1 MTREDLKKI
10 IEGITD
16 EQISAVLDIN
26 TTDIGKAK
34 KDYDDLTKRVG
45 TLEGEKK
52 TLEDTITDLK
62 NNAKDGE
69 DGEDYK
75 KLYKKLKDDIEEKE
89 RNAQKDREDK
99 DLTAAIEA
107 VFGDREF
114 SSDYVRKGIIAD
126 MKAEIAK
133 PDNKGKGYAEIFEGL
148 TKDKEGIFK
157 NPNPPANMPG
167 MGKNAPTNITR
178 EQFAKMGYAARAE
191 LYSTNKELYD
201 QLNKEE

>member
-1 MTREDLKKI
+1 MTRENLKKI

-52 TLEDTITDLK
+52 DLEGTITNLK

-69 DGEDYK
+69 DYK
-75 KLYKKLKDDIEEKE
+75 KLYEDLKDDIEEKE

>member
-1 MTREDLKKI
+1 MTRENLKKI

-26 TTDIGKAK
+26 TSDIGKAK
-34 KDYDDLTKRVG
+34 RDYDDLKERVG

-52 TLEDTITDLK
+52 DLKGTITDLK
-62 NNAKDGE
+62 NNAKYD
-69 DGEDYK
+69 EDYK
-75 KLYKKLKDDIEEKE
+75 KLYEDLKGDIEEKE
-89 RNAQKDREDK
+89 RNAQKAREDK

-126 MKAEIAK
+126 MKTEIAK

>member
-1 MTREDLKKI
+1 MTRENLKKI

-34 KDYDDLTKRVG
+34 REYDDLTKRVG

-62 NNAKDGE
+62 NNAKG
-69 DGEDYK
+69 GEDYK
-75 KLYKKLKDDIEEKE
+75 KLYEKLKGDIEEKE

-126 MKAEIAK
+126 MKTEIAK

-178 EQFAKMGYAARAE
+178 EQFAKMGYAARTE
-191 LYSTNKELYD
+191 LYNTNKELYD

>member
-1 MTREDLKKI
+1 MTRENLKKI

-26 TTDIGKAK
+26 TTDIGRAK

-45 TLEGEKK
+45 TLEGKK
-52 TLEDTITDLK
+52 KDLEGTITDLK

-69 DGEDYK
+69 DYK
-75 KLYKKLKDDIEEKE
+75 KLYEKLKDDIEEKE

-126 MKAEIAK
+126 MKTEIAK

-191 LYSTNKELYD
+191 LYSNNKKLYE
-201 QLNKEE
+201 QLSKEE

>member
-1 MTREDLKKI
+1 MTRENLKKI

-69 DGEDYK
+69 DYK
-75 KLYKKLKDDIEEKE
+75 KLYEDLKGDIEKKE

>member
-1 MTREDLKKI
+1 MTRENLKKI

-16 EQISAVLDIN
+16 EQINAVLDIN

-52 TLEDTITDLK
+52 DLEGTITNLK
-62 NNAKDGE
+62 NNAKY
-69 DGEDYK
+69 GEDYK
-75 KLYKKLKDDIEEKE
+75 KLYEDLKDDIEKKE

-126 MKAEIAK
+126 MKTEIAK

-178 EQFAKMGYAARAE
+178 EQFAKMGYAARTE
-191 LYSTNKELYD
+191 LYNTNKELYD

>member
-1 MTREDLKKI
+1 MTRENLKKI

-52 TLEDTITDLK
+52 DLEGTITDLK
-62 NNAKDGE
+62 NNAKYD
-69 DGEDYK
+69 EDYK
-75 KLYKKLKDDIEEKE
+75 KLYEDLKGDIEKKE

>member
-1 MTREDLKKI
+1 MTRENLKKI

-16 EQISAVLDIN
+16 EQINAVLDIN

-34 KDYDDLTKRVG
+34 REYDDLTKRVG

-69 DGEDYK
+69 GYK
-75 KLYKKLKDDIEEKE
+75 KLYEDLKGDIEEKE

-114 SSDYVRKGIIAD
+114 SSDYVRNGIIAD

>member
-1 MTREDLKKI
+1 MTRENLKKI

-16 EQISAVLDIN
+16 EQINAVLDIN

-34 KDYDDLTKRVG
+34 REYDDLTKRVG

-69 DGEDYK
+69 GYK
-75 KLYKKLKDDIEEKE
+75 KLYEDLKGDIEEKE